1 MMKELIP
8 FVFALFMVAML
19 IMAGAAIGAGVMEAS
34 WKRDMR
40 ERGLMQFNQQTGNL
54 EWKIGAVVTEQKDT
68 P

>member
-8 FVFALFMVAML
+8 LVSALFMVAML

>member
-1 MMKELIP
+1 MKELIP